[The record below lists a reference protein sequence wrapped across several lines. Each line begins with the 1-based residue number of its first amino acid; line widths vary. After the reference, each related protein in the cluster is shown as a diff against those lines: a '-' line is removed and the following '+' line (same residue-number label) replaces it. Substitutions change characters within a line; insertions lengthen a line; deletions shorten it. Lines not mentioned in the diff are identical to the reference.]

1 MKIFQCIEQAFMFN
15 YFRSK
20 DTLIDLKTNV
30 IKLHEAPNSKK
41 REIFFLSSKR
51 TQKTIINT
59 PKSVFRGPK
68 LPELSLI
75 T

>member
-1 MKIFQCIEQAFMFN
+1 MKIFQCREQAFMFN

-41 REIFFLSSKR
+41 REIFFILEKDTKDNNKYTQVGFPR
-51 TQKTIINT
+51 TQ
-59 PKSVFRGPK
+59 
-68 LPELSLI
+68 I